1 MGLFRAAW
9 SNCSLA
15 YGLCLF
21 QDKVLVVQAMKKLG
35 KFEII
40 QKVGQGAMGVVYKA
54 HDPMIDRIVA
64 LKTLTTGLSEDPNL
78 LKRFYS
84 EARSAGSLRHPN
96 IVTIYELGHEGD
108 IPFIAMQF
116 LKGESLDKIIDRLP
130 NLSLSQK
137 VGFIVYVCRALEY
150 AHKQNPP
157 VIHRDIKP
165 GNVMVAPDGS
175 VVVVDFGIARLGEST
190 MSQSAGMLIGT
201 LGYMSPQ
208 LFRGATAD
216 PRSDIW
222 ATGVMFYEVLAYRRP
237 FKGETPAALM
247 SSIVLEEPR
256 SILEAAPGTP
266 AEIRTILDRMLAK
279 DVEARYQNMEEVL
292 MDLEPVW
299 RELLHSDIS
308 ILFEN
313 SQRFFREGDLLAAKS
328 EVVQI
333 LNWEPSNLQAKILGD
348 RINAELRRQQVFP
361 QVKARVESA
370 QKLLAEGRNEEAKSE
385 AEAALKLDSSFQP
398 AQQVVRQANAAL
410 EREREITRAIHASK
424 QRMAE
429 GALTEAET
437 QLDKVLALDPS
448 NAAVRDQIRQVR
460 DERLRRE
467 QRKQR
472 NTLLN
477 RARTFLTNLQ
487 YDDCINLLLA
497 AEKQFPEDLE
507 ILTLLETARNDQTEQ
522 KRQALF
528 AEARDHLNAQ
538 RFDAALKALD
548 ILVEQFPPDAS
559 EKSLRTRAL
568 QARDR
573 WKREQRLNEGKSE
586 LRALLKEKKFQESI
600 ARGEELLREIQA
612 DLELTELLD
621 FARTEQSQ
629 IERKHRVDRFTEQIQ
644 QAIKNGHL
652 PEAIQI
658 AERALLEFPQ
668 NTEVLTLLDR
678 TRKEQAE
685 KEKQELLK
693 QRLREMERMLERQE
707 LTEAIDLAR
716 QTISTIG
723 PDPRL
728 ADALQKAEREREF
741 REQKKRRQ
749 DGTLQM
755 ARTMLDKNN
764 MADTTLLLNEAL
776 GTKLFPANDPRIRS
790 LLEEIEVKK
799 VPPSQS
805 PNVPSTQQR
814 AAAAAF
820 PDVLSSL
827 STSDPAKDYVYMHG
841 APMPEAPSR
850 AEQTAGIAG
859 GSASSEPPS
868 GGGPIPVQSA
878 PFSSSESRTPAS
890 SSLTSASSEIDL
902 GGKEKP
908 HHALGPLEKYFA
920 TFVGPIASIIVQ
932 RAASK
937 AKDREELF
945 SLLAA
950 RLPSEKDRE
959 VFFTRKEELL
969 GGAEIQSRKETST
982 LGSAVQPSLV
992 ARSVELTPAT
1002 VRHASELLAR
1012 YIGPVARILT
1022 EREVQRADSLRTLYL
1037 SLAEHL
1043 RNRAERAQF
1052 LREAGFP
1059 ES

>member
-1 MGLFRAAW
+1 
-9 SNCSLA
+9 
-15 YGLCLF
+15 
-21 QDKVLVVQAMKKLG
+21 MKKLG

-130 NLSLSQK
+130 NLPLSQK

-165 GNVMVAPDGS
+165 GNVMVCPDGS
-175 VVVVDFGIARLGEST
+175 VVVVDFGIARLGENT

-266 AEIRTILDRMLAK
+266 AGISTILDRMLAK

-292 MDLEPVW
+292 RDLEPLW
-299 RELLHSDIS
+299 MELLHADIS

-328 EVVQI
+328 EIVQI

-348 RINAELRRQQVFP
+348 RINAELRRRQVFP

-385 AEAALKLDSSFQP
+385 AEAALRLDSSFQP
-398 AQQVVRQANAAL
+398 AQEVARQANAAL

-437 QLDKVLALDPS
+437 QLDKALSLDPN
-448 NAAVRDQIRQVR
+448 NAAVLGQIRQVR
-460 DERLRRE
+460 DERMRRE

-472 NTLLN
+472 DTLLKS
-477 RARTFLTNLQ
+477 ARTFLTNLQ
-487 YDDCINLLLA
+487 YDECINLLLA
-497 AEKQFPEDLE
+497 AEEQFPRDPE
-507 ILTLLETARNDQTEQ
+507 ILTLLETARNDQGEQ
-522 KRQALF
+522 KRQSLL
-528 AEARDHLNAQ
+528 AEVRDHINAE

-548 ILVEQFPPDAS
+548 VLVEQFPSDAS

-568 QARDR
+568 QARDQQ
-573 WKREQRLNEGKSE
+573 KRQQRLNEGKSE
-586 LRALLKEKKFQESI
+586 LRALMKEKRFRESI
-600 ARGEELLREIQA
+600 ARGEELSREIQA
-612 DLELTELLD
+612 DVELSELLE

-629 IERKHRVDRFTEQIQ
+629 IERKHRLDQTTEQIQ
-644 QAIKNGHL
+644 QAIKNGRL

-668 NTEVLTLLDR
+668 NAELLTLLDGMR
-678 TRKEQAE
+678 REQAE

-716 QTISTIG
+716 QTITTIG
-723 PDPRL
+723 FDLRL
-728 ADALQKAEREREF
+728 ADTLQKAEREREF

-749 DGTLQM
+749 DETLQM
-755 ARTMLDKNN
+755 ARTMLDNNN
-764 MADTTLLLNEAL
+764 MADTTLLLSEAL
-776 GTKLFPANDPRIRS
+776 EIKLFLANDPRIRS
-790 LLEEIEVKK
+790 LLEEIDVKK
-799 VPPSQS
+799 ALPSQS
-805 PNVPSTQQR
+805 PNLPSTQLR
-814 AAAAAF
+814 ATAAAF
-820 PDVLSSL
+820 PDVLSSP
-827 STSDPAKDYVYMHG
+827 STSDPAKDYVYMRG
-841 APMPEAPSR
+841 APMPETPGHDG
-850 AEQTAGIAG
+850 QTAGIAE
-859 GSASSEPPS
+859 GSAISRPPADS
-868 GGGPIPVQSA
+868 RPLPVQSP
-878 PFSSSESRTPAS
+878 PFSSPESRTPAPS
-890 SSLTSASSEIDL
+890 PLTSASSEIDL
-902 GGKEKP
+902 GRKEKP
-908 HHALGPLEKYFA
+908 HHTLGPLEKYFA
-920 TFVGPIASIIVQ
+920 TFVGPMASIIVQ
-932 RAASK
+932 RAVSQ

-945 SLLAA
+945 ALLAA
-950 RLPSEKDRE
+950 KLPSEKDRE

-982 LGSAVQPSLV
+982 PGSAVQSSV
-992 ARSVELTPAT
+992 ARSAELTPAT
-1002 VRHASELLAR
+1002 VHHASELLAR
-1012 YIGPVARILT
+1012 YIGPVSSLLT

-1037 SLAEHL
+1037 RLAEYL
-1043 RNRAERAQF
+1043 RNGAERAQF